1 MRPFSRFGILELP
14 LLQREL
20 IQTAQKKRT
29 YALRVAIAAILA
41 GIMLLFYS
49 ENMQLA
55 GGNILTIM
63 GRGRDMAG
71 VLLSCCLVAIYILMP
86 ALACS
91 AISTEREKQTLS
103 LLLISRITP
112 TGLVI
117 EKSISR
123 LLPLAVIVLI
133 VSPMM
138 AISYV
143 LGGLSGEGI
152 LAGLLAML
160 LAALQVNTVAIFCSA
175 IYRNSLEA
183 FFSSYLIL
191 GALALGPA
199 FLQVLDIFPAVKL
212 VPTGPANQLGFVFD
226 VFMISAYEVMTG
238 SYGISVFLWVC
249 IAPATVALAFFIAS
263 CFVVSHWRQDA
274 PMDVRRIN
282 QQFQTVLKW
291 LYRGTAGRLSGNGAH
306 SSSDQEDRPPR
317 EIGHA
322 NPAAWREVQSTALA
336 GWKLHAFMII
346 GFLVLELWLL
356 VSVTQSRYDREA
368 FTVLFRSG
376 SMILSL
382 LMMLGIAS
390 RSFAAERERQTLD
403 LLLTTPLTNQE
414 LLSGKL
420 AASSRALIYLML
432 FAGSTLIMRCLFDDF
447 IYDTGFRDRRQG
459 PWSYAFGVVTHT
471 WLYLTMAKW
480 IGAYFSITTNS
491 LMKAMLA
498 SLLTLLGICI
508 IPVLALSIVLVLG
521 RSDPDD
527 FPLWFFSSPA
537 IFFILNEALE
547 TGHAISRSANMS
559 VFWMC
564 INLGIYSM
572 LTFVIR
578 KATINQLSA
587 RLGRVD
593 RETELE
599 GYRAT

>member
-1 MRPFSRFGILELP
+1 MRPFSLFGFFELP

-20 IQTAQKKRT
+20 IQTSHKKRT

-49 ENMQLA
+49 DNMRSA
-55 GGNILTIM
+55 GGNVLTIM

-71 VLLSCCLVAIYILMP
+71 VLLGCCLAAIYILMP

-112 TGLVI
+112 TGLII

-160 LAALQVNTVAIFCSA
+160 LAALQVNTVAIFCSS
-175 IYRNSLEA
+175 IYRNALEA

-191 GALALGPA
+191 AALALGPA
-199 FLQVLDIFPAVKL
+199 FLQVLEIFPPLKL
-212 VPTGPANQLGFVFD
+212 VPTGPTNQLGFVFD
-226 VFMISAYEVMTG
+226 VFMIAAYEVMTG
-238 SYGISVFLWVC
+238 AYGISVFLWVC

-274 PMDVRRIN
+274 PLDIRRMN
-282 QQFQTVLKW
+282 QLLQTAMKW
-291 LYRGTAGRLSGNGAH
+291 LYRSTAGRLSWGGASP
-306 SSSDQEDRPPR
+306 SSEPEERPPR
-317 EIGHA
+317 EIGYA

-336 GWKLHAFMII
+336 GWKLHLLMIG
-346 GFLVLELWLL
+346 GFLLLELWLAIFI
-356 VSVTQSRYDREA
+356 TQHRYDREA
-368 FTVLFRSG
+368 ITVLFRSG
-376 SMILSL
+376 SIILSL

-390 RSFAAERERQTLD
+390 RSFASERERQTLD

-420 AASSRALIYLML
+420 AASSRALLYLML
-432 FAGSTLIMRCLFDDF
+432 FAVSTMIMRCLFDPFVYEAVYVDH
-447 IYDTGFRDRRQG
+447 RQG
-459 PWSYAFGVVTHT
+459 PWSYAFGVITHT

-537 IFFILNEALE
+537 IFFILNESLE
-547 TGHAISRSANMS
+547 TGHSISRSADMS

-564 INLGIYSM
+564 INLGIYSL

-578 KATINQLSA
+578 GATMKQLSA

-593 RETELE
+593 RETELG
-599 GYRAT
+599 GYRTA

>member
-1 MRPFSRFGILELP
+1 
-14 LLQREL
+14 
-20 IQTAQKKRT
+20 
-29 YALRVAIAAILA
+29 
-41 GIMLLFYS
+41 
-49 ENMQLA
+49 
-55 GGNILTIM
+55 
-63 GRGRDMAG
+63 
-71 VLLSCCLVAIYILMP
+71 
-86 ALACS
+86 
-91 AISTEREKQTLS
+91 
-103 LLLISRITP
+103 
-112 TGLVI
+112 
-117 EKSISR
+117 
-123 LLPLAVIVLI
+123 
-133 VSPMM
+133 
-138 AISYV
+138 
-143 LGGLSGEGI
+143 
-152 LAGLLAML
+152 
-160 LAALQVNTVAIFCSA
+160 VNTVAIFGSA
-175 IYRNSLEA
+175 IYRNALEA

-191 GALALGPA
+191 ATLSLGLA
-199 FLQVLDIFPAVKL
+199 FVQVLGIFPAVKL

-274 PMDVRRIN
+274 PMDIRHIN
-282 QQFQTVLKW
+282 QQFKTALKW
-291 LYRGTAGRLSGNGAH
+291 LYQNTVGRLSGNSARAIPER
-306 SSSDQEDRPPR
+306 EDRPPR
-317 EIGHA
+317 EIGNA

-346 GFLVLELWLL
+346 GFLVLEFWL
-356 VSVTQSRYDREA
+356 VAFVTESRYDREA
-368 FTVLFRSG
+368 FTVLFRSA

-390 RSFAAERERQTLD
+390 RSFASERERQTLD

-447 IYDTGFRDRRQG
+447 IYDMGFRDRRQG
-459 PWSYAFGVVTHT
+459 PGSYAFGVVTHT

-564 INLGIYSM
+564 INLGIYSI

-578 KATINQLSA
+578 KATIKQLAA

-599 GYRAT
+599 GYRAA